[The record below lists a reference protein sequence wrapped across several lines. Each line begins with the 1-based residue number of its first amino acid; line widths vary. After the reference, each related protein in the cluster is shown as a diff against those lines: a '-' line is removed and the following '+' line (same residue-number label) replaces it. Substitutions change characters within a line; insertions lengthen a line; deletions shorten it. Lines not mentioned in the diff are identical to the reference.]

1 MGATKVTVGNVEI
14 VSLLDTP
21 FEVPWQIFFPER
33 SEAGFEPY
41 RELYPDSYGE
51 GRFRTQAGCYAVR
64 SQGQTIL
71 CDTGLGPGPIQF
83 LGGIRGSLLDDMR
96 QKGVPPEDVDIVF
109 FTHLHGDHV
118 GWTLSA
124 NGVPNFQKARHLVPQ
139 ADWDYFGKMLET
151 NPQMQQVTPLAD
163 QGVMELISGEQSLTS
178 EVTTYPTPG
187 HTPGHTSLLISS
199 GGEHAII
206 TGDLAHH
213 PAQIDHIEWCSA
225 FDTDAA
231 TTTETRRRVFDQTE
245 TNGLIAAFCHFP
257 EPFGKLIRLEGKR
270 VFRAL

>member
-1 MGATKVTVGNVEI
+1 MGTTRVTVGKVEI
-14 VSLLDTP
+14 VSLIDTP
-21 FEVPWQIFFPER
+21 FEIPWQIFFPER
-33 SEAGFEPY
+33 NESDFEPY
-41 RELYPDSYGE
+41 RELYPRSHGE

-83 LGGIRGSLLDDMR
+83 LGGIKGSLLDDMR
-96 QKGVPPEDVDIVF
+96 QKGVPPEDVDTVL

-124 NGVPNFQKARHLVPQ
+124 NGVPNFQQARHLVPQ

-178 EVTTYPTPG
+178 EVTSYPTPG

-213 PAQIDHIEWCSA
+213 PAQIDHTEWCSA
-225 FDTDAA
+225 FDADAA
-231 TTTETRRRVFDQTE
+231 TTTETRRKIFDRTE
-245 TNGLIAAFCHFP
+245 TDRLIAAFCHFP

-270 VFRAL
+270 VVQAL

>member
-1 MGATKVTVGNVEI
+1 VSTHTVSVGNVEI
-14 VSLLDTP
+14 ISLLDTP
-21 FEVPWQIFFPER
+21 FELPWQIFFPER
-33 SEAGFEPY
+33 SESDFDPY

-51 GRFRTQAGCYAVR
+51 GRFRTQAGCYAIR

-71 CDTGLGPGPIQF
+71 CDTGIGPGPIQF

-96 QKGVPPEDVDIVF
+96 NKGVPPTEVDTVF

-118 GWTLSA
+118 GWNLSA
-124 NGVPNFQKARHLVPQ
+124 DGAVNFPKARYLVPR

-151 NPQMQQVTPLAD
+151 NPQMRQVTPLAEK
-163 QGVMELISGEQSLTS
+163 GVMDIISGEQTLTS

-199 GGEHAII
+199 SSERAII

-213 PAQIDHIEWCSA
+213 PAQIDHVEWCSS
-225 FDTDAA
+225 FDADAA
-231 TTTETRRRVFDQTE
+231 TTTETRRRVLDQVE
-245 TNGLIAAFCHFP
+245 ADGLTAAFCHFP
-257 EPFGKLIRLEGKR
+257 HPFGKLVRLEGKR
-270 VFRAL
+270 VFQAL